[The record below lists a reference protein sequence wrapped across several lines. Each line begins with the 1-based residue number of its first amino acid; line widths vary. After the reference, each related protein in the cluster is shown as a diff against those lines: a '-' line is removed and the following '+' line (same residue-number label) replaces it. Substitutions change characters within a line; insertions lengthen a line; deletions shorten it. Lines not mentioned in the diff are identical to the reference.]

1 MKDIDSGPYGP
12 YITSKTVS
20 LKVDMLFRKSATK
33 VFSVNGKN
41 IQGLRFTFE
50 GGSGPYR
57 VVGILRNGEVYKID
71 RKDIQVTVSDKGKV
85 YVDIM
90 KELDLYHMN
99 GSKNVIGY
107 YEPYKYEIE
116 LKDQYGQTVW
126 GSFKLPN

>member
-1 MKDIDSGPYGP
+1 M
-12 YITSKTVS
+12 
-20 LKVDMLFRKSATK
+20 
-33 VFSVNGKN
+33 
-41 IQGLRFTFE
+41 
-50 GGSGPYR
+50 
-57 VVGILRNGEVYKID
+57 
-71 RKDIQVTVSDKGKV
+71 SDKGKV